1 MLHCSFSAVKTL
13 STQGFLKNKSEV
25 RYNPTP
31 NKYAPQTTPCS
42 GGFSPKTADKRLR
55 RATAPQPKK
64 PPRVAKFA
72 PFPPWK
78 HKTEYRR
85 QLPPLYSPLGRVRA
99 SHSTGHGKAASC
111 LLQLGGRKPC
121 THLLSLKRKGKQRN
135 FKTKRSTAY

>member
-1 MLHCSFSAVKTL
+1 MLHCSFSAVKML
-13 STQGFLKNKSEV
+13 STQGFLKKKSEV

-31 NKYAPQTTPCS
+31 NKNTPQTTPCS
-42 GGFSPKTADKRLR
+42 GGFSPKTADKRHG
-55 RATAPQPKK
+55 RATAPQLKK

-85 QLPPLYSPLGRVRA
+85 QLQPLYSPLGRVRA

-111 LLQLGGRKPC
+111 LLLLGGQKPC
-121 THLLSLKRKGKQRN
+121 TH
-135 FKTKRSTAY
+135 FYKTIIYQEDNY